1 MSHKFFGGVH
11 PYEGKALS
19 ENCPIQV
26 LPAPEQVFMPVVLH
40 IGAPCQ
46 PVVNVGDHVNFGQL
60 IAKAPSAVSADVHA
74 SVSGTVSAIEPK
86 LHANGKMVLTIVI
99 DNDMQDTLDP
109 SIVPHTA
116 EVEADPN
123 ALTEIIRN
131 AGIVGMGGAAFPTAV
146 KITSGLGKADNI
158 IINAAECEP
167 YITADHRIM
176 LEHPEEVIEGVRM
189 LVKLFDLPYATFV
202 IENNKK
208 EAIKKLREVISGNS
222 SDIRI
227 KVQKTRYPQG
237 AEKQL
242 IQSVT
247 GRQVPPG
254 GLPADV
260 GCVVFND
267 YTCWSINRA
276 VKTGIPAIDRVVTVT
291 GPGIKNPGNYRV
303 RVGTPVR
310 KLIEAAGGFTDNAH
324 KVLMGGPMM
333 GIAIYDLD
341 VPVVKGTNCIL
352 VLTGK
357 EDKSVADPACI
368 RCGRCVSACP
378 MHLIPGQIYHS
389 ERKND
394 IAALQKLNVTDCI
407 ECGCCT
413 YICPGR
419 LDLTQSIK
427 MAKARVN
434 ALKAKK

>member
-1 MSHKFFGGVH
+1 MARKFFGGVH
-11 PYEGKALS
+11 PFEGKSLT
-19 ENCPIQV
+19 ENCPIQI
-26 LPAPEQVFMPVVLH
+26 LPAPEQVLIPVVLH
-40 IGAPCQ
+40 IGAPCE
-46 PVVNVGDHVNFGQL
+46 PVVNVGDHVNLGQL
-60 IAKAPSAVSADVHA
+60 VAKATAAVSADIHS
-74 SVSGTVSAIEPK
+74 SVSGTVSAIEPR
-86 LHANGKMVLTIVI
+86 LHANGKMVMTIVI
-99 DNDMQDTLDP
+99 DNDMQDTVDE
-109 SIVPHTA
+109 SVVPHTA
-116 EVEADPN
+116 EVESDPK
-123 ALTEIIRN
+123 ALTEIVRK

-146 KITSGLGKADNI
+146 KISSGLGKVDNI

-176 LEHPEEVIEGVRM
+176 FEQPEEVLEGVR
-189 LVKLFDLPYATFV
+189 LLTKLFDLPYATFV
-202 IENNKK
+202 VEKNKK
-208 EAIKKLREVISGNS
+208 PAIDKLREFAPDNNG
-222 SDIRI
+222 DIHI
-227 KVQKTRYPQG
+227 KVHKTRYPQG

-267 YTCWSINRA
+267 YTCWAINRA
-276 VKTGIPAIDRVVTVT
+276 VKTGMPAIDRVVSVT

-310 KLIEAAGGFTDNAH
+310 KLIEAAGGLSDNAQ

-352 VLTGK
+352 VLTDK
-357 EDKSVADPACI
+357 ENRSVTEPNCI
-368 RCGRCVSACP
+368 RCGRCVAACP
-378 MHLIPGQIYHS
+378 MHLMPGTIYHY
-389 ERKND
+389 ERKKD
-394 IAALQKLNVTDCI
+394 LAMLQKLHVTDCI

-419 LDLTQSIK
+419 LDITQSIK
-427 MAKARVN
+427 MAKAQVN
-434 ALKAKK
+434 ALRAKK

>member
-11 PYEGKALS
+11 PYEGKSLS
-19 ENCPIQV
+19 EHCPIQV

-40 IGAPCQ
+40 IGAPCE

-74 SVSGTVSAIEPK
+74 SVSGTVSAIEPR

-109 SIVPHTA
+109 SVVSHTA
-116 EVEADPN
+116 AVEADPK
-123 ALTEIIRN
+123 ALTEIVRN

-146 KITSGLGKADNI
+146 KISSGLGKVDNI

-176 LEHPEEVIEGVRM
+176 LEHPDEVLNGVRM

-208 EAIKKLREVISGNS
+208 EPIKKLRELLNDGSD
-222 SDIRI
+222 DIRI

-267 YTCWSINRA
+267 YTCWAINRA
-276 VKTGIPAIDRVVTVT
+276 VQTGLPAIDRVVTVT

-310 KLIEAAGGFTDNAH
+310 KLIEAAGGLTDNAQ

-352 VLTGK
+352 VLTDK
-357 EDKSVADPACI
+357 ENRSVAEPNCI
-368 RCGRCVSACP
+368 RCGRCIAACP
-378 MHLIPGQIYHS
+378 MHLMPGTIYHY
-389 ERKND
+389 ERGKD
-394 IAALQKLNVTDCI
+394 ISMLQKLHVTDCI

-413 YICPGR
+413 YICAGR

-427 MAKARVN
+427 MAKAQVN
-434 ALKAKK
+434 ALRAKK

>member
-1 MSHKFFGGVH
+1 MFRKFFGGVH
-11 PYEGKALS
+11 PNEGKSLT
-19 ENCPIQV
+19 ENCPIV
-26 LPAPEQVFMPVVLH
+26 ELPAPKQIFMPVSLH
-40 IGAPCQ
+40 IGAPCE
-46 PVVNVGDHVNFGQL
+46 PIVSVGDHVNLGQL
-60 IAKAPSAVSADVHA
+60 IAKATAAVSADIHS
-74 SVSGTVSAIEPK
+74 SVSGTISAIEPR

-99 DNDMQDTLDP
+99 DNDMQDTVDE
-109 SIVPHTA
+109 SVVPHTA
-116 EVEADPN
+116 ELENDPK

-146 KITSGLGKADNI
+146 KITSGLGKVDNI

-176 LEHPEEVIEGVRM
+176 LEHPDEVLEGVRM
-189 LVKLFDLPYATFV
+189 LTKLFELPYATFV
-202 IENNKK
+202 VENNKR
-208 EAIKKLREVISGNS
+208 EAIKRLKEFVPDNNGDVRL
-222 SDIRI
+222 
-227 KVQKTRYPQG
+227 KVHKTKYPQG

-276 VKTGIPAIDRVVTVT
+276 VKTGMPAIDRVVSVT
-291 GPGIKNPGNYRV
+291 GPGIKTPGNYRV

-310 KLIEAAGGFTDNAH
+310 KLIEAAGGLTDNAQ

-352 VLTGK
+352 VLTAK
-357 EDKSVADPACI
+357 ENLSLPEPNCI

-378 MHLIPGQIYHS
+378 MRLMPGSIYHY

-394 IAALQKLNVTDCI
+394 TFMLQKLHASDCI

-413 YICPGR
+413 YVCAGR
-419 LDLTQSIK
+419 LDLTQSIR
-427 MAKARVN
+427 MAKAQLN
-434 ALKAKK
+434 ALRAKK

>member
-1 MSHKFFGGVH
+1 MKHKFFGGVH
-11 PYEGKALS
+11 PFEGKALS
-19 ENCPIQV
+19 ENCPIRE
-26 LPAPEQVFMPVVLH
+26 LPAPDQVFMPVVLH
-40 IGAPCQ
+40 IGAPCE
-46 PVVNVGDHVNFGQL
+46 PVVSVGDHVNLGQL
-60 IAKAPSAVSADVHA
+60 IAKAPSAVSADVHS
-74 SVSGTVSAIEPK
+74 SVSGTVSAIESR
-86 LHANGKMVLTIVI
+86 LHANGKMVMTIVI
-99 DNDMQDTLDP
+99 DNDGQDTPDP
-109 SIVPHTA
+109 SIKPHTA
-116 EVEADPN
+116 EVEADPK

-146 KITSGLGKADNI
+146 KISSGLGKADTL
-158 IINAAECEP
+158 IINGAECEP

-176 LEHPEEVIEGVRM
+176 LEHPDEVLDGVRM
-189 LVKLFDLPYATFV
+189 LVKLFDLPYANFV

-208 EAIKKLREVISGNS
+208 ESIKQLRQFIPNDNG
-222 SDIRI
+222 DIRL
-227 KVQKTRYPQG
+227 KVHKTRYPQG

-276 VKTGIPAIDRVVTVT
+276 VKTGMPAIDRVVTVT
-291 GPGIKNPGNYRV
+291 GPGVKTPGNFRV

-310 KLIEAAGGFTDNAH
+310 KLIEAAGGLTDNAQ

-352 VLTGK
+352 VLTDK
-357 EDKSVADPACI
+357 ENKSKPDQSCI
-368 RCGRCVSACP
+368 RCGRCISACP
-378 MHLIPGQIYHS
+378 MKLMPGTIYHY
-389 ERKND
+389 ERGND
-394 IAALQKLNVTDCI
+394 TAMLQKLHVTDCI

-434 ALKAKK
+434 ALRAKK

>member
-1 MSHKFFGGVH
+1 MFHKFFGGVH
-11 PYEGKALS
+11 PYEGKVLT

-40 IGAPCQ
+40 IGAPCE
-46 PVVNVGDHVNFGQL
+46 PVVSVGDHVNLGQL
-60 IAKAPSAVSADVHA
+60 IAKAPSAVSADIHA
-74 SVSGTVSAIEPK
+74 SVSGTVSAIEPR

-109 SIVPHTA
+109 SVVPHTA
-116 EVEADPN
+116 EVEADPK
-123 ALTEIIRN
+123 ALTEIVRN

-146 KITSGLGKADNI
+146 KISSGLGKVDNI

-176 LEHPEEVIEGVRM
+176 LEQPEEVIEGVRM

-202 IENNKK
+202 VENNKK
-208 EAIKKLREVISGNS
+208 EPIKKLREVVGHH
-222 SDIRI
+222 SDDIKI

-267 YTCWSINRA
+267 YTCWAINRA
-276 VKTGIPAIDRVVTVT
+276 VKTGMPAIDRVVSVT
-291 GPGIKNPGNYRV
+291 GPGIKTPGNYRV

-310 KLIEAAGGFTDNAH
+310 KLIEAAGGLTDKAQ

-352 VLTGK
+352 VLTNK
-357 EDKSVADPACI
+357 ENRSVTEPNCI
-368 RCGRCVSACP
+368 RCGRCIASCP
-378 MHLIPGQIYHS
+378 MHLMPGTIYHY
-389 ERKND
+389 ERSNNLLM
-394 IAALQKLNVTDCI
+394 LQKLHVTDCI

-427 MAKARVN
+427 MAKN
-434 ALKAKK
+434 ALRTKK